1 MEVKSLSENMLFVTV
16 RIDTV
21 DANRNGG
28 SGTGFIFAHNYNG
41 NEVLSVVTNKHVIDG
56 AVKGGITFIK
66 QDSGKPKLGESF
78 RIDFDNFESLWS
90 GHPDKD
96 VDIAVTPLIP
106 LLEFMKAN
114 HNVDVFFKCISSENI
129 PTTADIA
136 EIDALEEVV
145 FVGYPNGIW
154 DSKNYTPI
162 IRKGTTATPY
172 VLDFEGSKKFIIDAS
187 VFGGSSGSPLFLLNS
202 GTYTMKDGG
211 TVVGSR
217 FFFLGVV
224 AAVFFKRSVNDIVSL
239 PIPTSSKHV
248 VVDQEMIDLGIVY
261 KAETVVE
268 AIEFAIDRDI
278 KA

>member
-1 MEVKSLSENMLFVTV
+1 MEVRSLSENLLFVTV

-21 DANRNGG
+21 DANGNGG
-28 SGTGFIFAHNYNG
+28 SGTGFIFLHNYNG

-56 AVKGGITFIK
+56 AVRGGITFIK
-66 QDSGKPKLGESF
+66 QDSGNPKLGESF
-78 RIDFDNFESLWS
+78 RVDFDNFESVWI
-90 GHPDKD
+90 GHPDKE
-96 VDIAVTPLIP
+96 VDIAVTPLVP
-106 LLEFMKAN
+106 LLDFMKVK
-114 HNVDVFFKCISSENI
+114 HNVDVFFKYISSESI
-129 PTTADIA
+129 PTDSDIA

-154 DSKNYTPI
+154 DSKHYTPI

-172 VLDFEGSKKFIIDAS
+172 ALDFEGSRKFIIDAS

-202 GTYTMKDGG
+202 GTYTKKDGG
-211 TVVGSR
+211 TVIGSR

-239 PIPTSSKHV
+239 PIPTSSKHI

-261 KAETVVE
+261 KATTVVE
-268 AIEFAIDRDI
+268 AIEFAFDRDI
-278 KA
+278 K

>member
-1 MEVKSLSENMLFVTV
+1 MEVRSLSENLLFVTV

-21 DANRNGG
+21 DANGNGG
-28 SGTGFIFAHNYNG
+28 SGTGFIFLHNYNG

-56 AVKGGITFIK
+56 AVRGGITFIK
-66 QDSGKPKLGESF
+66 QDSGNPKLGESF
-78 RIDFDNFESLWS
+78 RVDFDNFESVWI
-90 GHPDKD
+90 GHPDKE
-96 VDIAVTPLIP
+96 VDIAVTPLVP
-106 LLEFMKAN
+106 LLDFMKVK
-114 HNVDVFFKCISSENI
+114 HNVDVFFKYISSESI
-129 PTTADIA
+129 PTDSDIA

-154 DSKNYTPI
+154 DSKHYTPI

-172 VLDFEGSKKFIIDAS
+172 ALDFEGSRKFIIDAS

-202 GTYTMKDGG
+202 GTYTKKDGG
-211 TVVGSR
+211 TVIGSR

-261 KAETVVE
+261 KATTVVE
-268 AIEFAIDRDI
+268 AIEFAFDRDI
-278 KA
+278 K